1 MLRSRRGTFIRNRF
15 ADRKGYRPQV
25 EFLEDR
31 TVPSALSM
39 SDKVPA
45 DVARPDCGCQARA
58 IVPRIIN
65 GTPTEDFP
73 AVGMVGGPM
82 GFGCTG
88 TLIAPNWVLTAAH
101 CMTGIGPAKA
111 VVRINGVDYR
121 SVRVLVHPRTDLAP
135 NVFGTDP
142 ANDIALIQLAESV
155 VGVTPIDIYRDAPVV
170 GQSVTLVGYGA
181 GGGPGGAVG
190 GYGVKRSGVTTLDFV
205 TTRIIGWDFDNP
217 DEANTAAG
225 DSGGPVLIEQDGVFY
240 VAGVISGGD
249 KADGSLGDRA
259 YNTRVDAYQSWID
272 TMLFGD
278 LTNDDD
284 HGDGFNNPTP
294 VTIGSTTFGTLEDP
308 EDFDFFV
315 FTATTRGTVRVI
327 LRSLDTLDPFLTI
340 YNARGK
346 RTRFNDD
353 DPGKPFR
360 SVVEFNVKRGE
371 TFYVVASGYEGSTGS
386 YRLRIKGPISAV
398 PRSAPP
404 PSGGSSLGD
413 KDPRML
419 WWFIYNRKSSRIADK
434 LLASLSGSPGAV

>member
-1 MLRSRRGTFIRNRF
+1 ME
-15 ADRKGYRPQV
+15 KEV
-25 EFLEDR
+25 
-31 TVPSALSM
+31 
-39 SDKVPA
+39 A

-65 GTPTEDFP
+65 GTVTEDFP
-73 AVGMVGGPM
+73 AVGMVGGPG

-155 VGVTPIDIYRDAPVV
+155 VGVAPIEIYRDAPLV
-170 GQSVTLVGYGA
+170 GQSVTVVGYGA
-181 GGGPGGAVG
+181 GGGPEGAVG
-190 GYGVKRSGVTTLDFV
+190 GYGVKRSGVTPLDFV
-205 TTRIIGWDFDNP
+205 TTRIIGWDFDDP
-217 DEANTAAG
+217 EEANTAAG

-249 KADGSLGDRA
+249 KADGSLGDRS
-259 YNTRVDAYQSWID
+259 YNTRVDAYQNWID

-278 LTNDDD
+278 LANDDD
-284 HGDGFNNPTP
+284 HGDGFNNPTL
-294 VTIGSTTFGTLEDP
+294 VTIGSTAFGTLEHAD
-308 EDFDFFV
+308 DFDFFV

-346 RTRFNDD
+346 RTQFNDD

-371 TFYVVASGYEGSTGS
+371 AFYIVASGYEGSTGS
-386 YRLRIKGPISAV
+386 YRLRIKGPVSAL
-398 PRSAPP
+398 PRSAPLVG
-404 PSGGSSLGD
+404 SGFGD
-413 KDPRML
+413 RDARML
-419 WWFIYNRKSSRIADK
+419 WWFMDNRKSSRIAAK
-434 LLASLSGSPGAV
+434 LLAFLSASPTAL